1 MGDWKQVISRIYSWD
16 RSGGNGNVLKL
27 FHTANTLK
35 TIELYILNGR
45 GVWYKSCMSIKLL
58 HNKRDVYI

>member
-1 MGDWKQVISRIYSWD
+1 MVAQAW

-27 FHTANTLK
+27 FHTANILK

-45 GVWYKSCMSIKLL
+45 SVWYESFMSIKLL
-58 HNKRDVYI
+58 HNKRDVYT